1 MSYYVETLDQVFL
14 GRITFVFSGFGLC
27 YGAFSLLASGIDLLF
42 YQASF
47 IYTQIKTGNSVA
59 L

>member
-14 GRITFVFSGFGLC
+14 GSAAFVLSGLGLY
-27 YGAFSLLASGIDLLF
+27 YGAFSFLASGIDLMF

-47 IYTQIKTGNSVA
+47 IYTQSKLATV
-59 L
+59 